1 MHLESHE
8 RHAESHDFA
17 LLALM
22 GLVLLA
28 SVAPYLHAVLRAVL
42 MRAQELFE
50 RIAQMG
56 EMVS

>member
-8 RHAESHDFA
+8 RHAEAHECT

-22 GLVLLA
+22 GLALLA
-28 SVAPYLHAVLRAVL
+28 SVSQYLHAVLRTVL
-42 MRAQELFE
+42 IRLKELFE

-56 EMVS
+56 GMVS